1 MDTNVINMNR
11 DTNGTW
17 AVSTPTQVVQ
27 QDFRAVETAHPRR
40 GFIRGEKLP
49 ALSDAVQRMRG
60 IIESQSPL
68 DVNDVPLADIRMN
81 PTSGGLYNRTK
92 ASPDTTAGLAYTST
106 GLGQLLTYV
115 DVPRNFKAALEY
127 LTPAARA
134 AAFNDAMTRSA
145 EKKNV
150 TLRTVTAGD
159 KRLIRSTVSDRHSL
173 ETGDDL
179 TLLDGLSSILPG
191 DAKARFVRQWDRSF
205 YEVILPQN
213 KLTLRRVGD
222 VFFKLLVTNSET
234 KHGSLEIAGGLFT
247 LVCLNGMTRMTEGT
261 EVSIRHI
268 GNLQSRISRYLRTAT
283 LGLEDF
289 ARQFDSAFDSAL
301 TLPRAEVIE
310 RAVKRLELPERV
322 GTSMAALWDADGIHA
337 GGDTLG
343 GLVQSM
349 TRASQQESYET
360 AAHMESQAGRLVNDG
375 LKLLGL

>member
-11 DTNGTW
+11 DATGSW

-49 ALSDAVQRMRG
+49 ALSEAVTRMRG
-60 IIESQSPL
+60 IIESQAPR
-68 DVNDVPLADIRMN
+68 DVADVPLRDIRMN
-81 PTSGGLYNRTK
+81 PTTGGLYNGSKHTP
-92 ASPDTTAGLAYTST
+92 ATTEGLAYTHT
-106 GLGQLLTYV
+106 GLAQLVSYV
-115 DVPRNFKAALEY
+115 DTPRNFVAALEY

-134 AAFNDAMTRSA
+134 AAFNDVVARSG
-145 EKKNV
+145 EKRNV
-150 TLRTVTAGD
+150 TLRTVQAGD

-179 TLLDGLSSILPG
+179 TLLDGLSAILPA

-213 KLTLRRVGD
+213 KLSLRRVGD

-289 ARQFDSAFDSAL
+289 ARQFDATFDVQL
-301 TLPRAEVIE
+301 GMTRAEVVE
-310 RAVKRLELPERV
+310 RAVKSLALPERV
-322 GTSMAALWDADGIHA
+322 GTSMTALWDADGIHA

-343 GLVQSM
+343 GLVQAM

-360 AAHMESQAGRLVNDG
+360 AAHMESQAGRLVHDG